1 MATRKVHQTTV
12 RFEADLWEAL
22 ESECAELGLSVA
34 QYVRE
39 AALQSDPLRR
49 AEGGQTHHRARE
61 LRDEILR
68 VRPERR
74 PPHSD

>member
-1 MATRKVHQTTV
+1 MHQTTV

-39 AALQSDPLRR
+39 AALARLVYAAGKRGDVD
-49 AEGGQTHHRARE
+49 RE
-61 LRDEILR
+61 LALVVALEEQVERQR
-68 VRPERR
+68 VRPGSE
-74 PPHSD
+74 